1 MVNKDDQN
9 STRADSVVRRS
20 ATLNVTTVSQ
30 MKDLDK
36 YFVKNI
42 LDILDSPDKKGKTKL
57 KEIRSNVL
65 DYLKKF

>member
-1 MVNKDDQN
+1 MVNTDDPN
-9 STRADSVVRRS
+9 ATDAVSGVRRS

-30 MKDLDK
+30 MKDIDK

-57 KEIRSNVL
+57 KEVRSSVL